1 MLEVGLGFLGLF
13 VVMSWD
19 LVVGSLVFFILF
31 LLLNMMESG
40 EMTIKLIFVLLSLW
54 LVIMMVLSVEKFS
67 SSLDL
72 YLIFI
77 FMLISLF
84 IVFYSEALVSFYL
97 GFEMS
102 VIPIFLII
110 LGWGYQ
116 PDRVEAGVYMI
127 IYTVFFSLPLLM
139 GIYYFNMGHELSG
152 MPLVF
157 MFLLAFLVKFPL
169 VGLHLWLPR
178 AHVEAPVYGSMI
190 LAGVMLKLGGYGI
203 IKLSFIMGDFLYKYS
218 SGILI
223 FSILGGLILTG
234 VCFVQTDMKMLIAY
248 SSIVHMSVVL
258 SGILTMKISGLI
270 GSVYLMVGHGLCS
283 SGLFCVLG
291 LVYNRSLTRS
301 LYLNKGMINIIPIS
315 SLWWF
320 LFCSSNLAFPPC
332 LNLPGEI
339 FLFISVLGWN
349 WHFFLVVGL
358 LGVLS
363 SMYSIYLFSFS
374 QQGKMSFYF
383 SFKSF
388 NLYECMLL
396 SLHWIPLNLFILDLS
411 IMTF

>member
-13 VVMSWD
+13 VVISWD

-31 LLLNMMESG
+31 LLLNIIERG
-40 EMTIKLIFVLLSLW
+40 EITIKLIFVLLSLW
-54 LVIMMVLSVEKFS
+54 LVIIIVLSVEKFS
-67 SSLDL
+67 RRLDL

-77 FMLISLF
+77 FILIRLF
-84 IVFYSEALVSFYL
+84 IVFYSEALVRFYL
-97 GFEMS
+97 GFEIS

-116 PDRVEAGVYMI
+116 PDRVEAGVYII
-127 IYTVFFSLPLLM
+127 IYTVFFSLPLLI
-139 GIYYFNMGHELSG
+139 GIYYFNMGHELRG

-157 MFLLAFLVKFPL
+157 IFLLAFLVKFPL

-178 AHVEAPVYGSMI
+178 AHVEAPVYGSII

-203 IKLSFIMGDFLYKYS
+203 IKLSFIIGDFLYKYS

-234 VCFVQTDMKMLIAY
+234 VCFVQTDIKILIAY
-248 SSIVHMSVVL
+248 SSIVHMRVVL
-258 SGILTMKISGLI
+258 RGILTIKIRGLI

-301 LYLNKGMINIIPIS
+301 LYLNKGIINIIPIRR
-315 SLWWF
+315 LWWF

-363 SMYSIYLFSFS
+363 SMYRIYLFSFS
-374 QQGKMSFYF
+374 QQGKISFYF

-388 NLYECMLL
+388 NLYECILL
-396 SLHWIPLNLFILDLS
+396 SLHWIPLNLFILDLR

>member
-1 MLEVGLGFLGLF
+1 MLELGLGLLGLF
-13 VVMSWD
+13 VVMSWE

-31 LLLNMMESG
+31 LLLNMSESG
-40 EMTIKLIFVLLSLW
+40 EMTIKLIFMLLSLW

-77 FMLISLF
+77 FMLISLI
-84 IVFYSEALVSFYL
+84 IVFYSETLISFYF

-127 IYTVFFSLPLLM
+127 TYTVFFSLPLLM
-139 GIYYFNMGHELSG
+139 GIYYLNMGYKLVG
-152 MPLVF
+152 MPLFF

-190 LAGVMLKLGGYGI
+190 LAGVMLKLGGYGV
-203 IKLSFIMGDFLYKYS
+203 IKLSFIMGDFLFKYS
-218 SGILI
+218 SMILI

-258 SGILTMKISGLI
+258 SGVLTMKISGLV

-291 LVYNRSLTRS
+291 LIYNRSLTRS
-301 LYLNKGMINIIPIS
+301 LYLNKGMMNIIPIS
-315 SLWWF
+315 SFWWF
-320 LFCSSNLAFPPC
+320 LFCSSNLSFPPC

-339 FLFISVLGWN
+339 FLFISILGWN
-349 WHFFLVVGL
+349 WHFFLIVGL
-358 LGVLS
+358 LGVSS

-374 QQGKMSFYF
+374 QQGKLTFYF

-388 NLYECMLL
+388 NLYECLLL
-396 SLHWIPLNLFILDLS
+396 SMHWIPLNLFILDLS